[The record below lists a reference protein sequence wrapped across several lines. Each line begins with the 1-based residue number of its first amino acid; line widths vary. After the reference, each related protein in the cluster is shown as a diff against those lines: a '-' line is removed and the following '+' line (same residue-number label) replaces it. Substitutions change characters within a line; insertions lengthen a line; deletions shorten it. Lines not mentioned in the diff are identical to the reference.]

1 MVVLTDNAQVGQS
14 FGLVENE
21 GDVDGIIQ
29 AIDDGNVYA
38 AHVGLFPEF
47 HEFVSLVVKHLQLEP
62 SLKVV
67 ANFIQHHLD
76 LRVKDGGN
84 KERQDMVTKLLALE
98 ASGKNTRFDTFT
110 GCAQNLAAGSDT
122 TGISL
127 SSVMYFLHKYPNT
140 LKELRRQLD
149 AAEANGRISDPITF
163 KEAQDLP
170 YLKAVI
176 MEGLRIHPAV
186 GQPMVRVVPDGGAKI
201 AGRYFPPGV
210 SEDSTVVPHLN
221 FWSPR

>member
-1 MVVLTDNAQVGQS
+1 MWVVLTVVAQVGQS
-14 FGLVENE
+14 FGLVEEE
-21 GDVDGIIQ
+21 GDGIIQ
-29 AIDDGNVYA
+29 AIEDGNAYA
-38 AHVGLFPEF
+38 AHVGLFPGV
-47 HEFVSLVVKHLQLEP
+47 HEFLGLVVKHLRLEL

-76 LRVKDGGN
+76 LRVKDSGSR
-84 KERQDMVTKLLALE
+84 ERQDMVTKLLALE

-110 GCAQNLAAGSDT
+110 GCAQNIAAGSDT
-122 TGISL
+122 TAISL
-127 SSVMYFLHKYPNT
+127 SSVIYFLHKYPST
-140 LKELRRQLD
+140 LKELRRELD

-176 MEGLRIHPAV
+176 LEGLRIHPAV

-201 AGRYFPPGV
+201 AGHYFPPGV
-210 SEDSTVVPHLN
+210 SGV
-221 FWSPR
+221 